1 VSARR
6 REVPARGRAL
16 ALGLTLALL
25 SLACRPSSTATGGAG
40 RPRYRDPSL
49 PAAARA
55 ADLVGRLTRAEKVA
69 QLMTTAP
76 AIPRLGVP
84 EYDWWNEALHGVGR
98 AGQATVFP
106 QAIALAAT
114 FDEALVRQVAEVIS
128 DEARAKYN
136 EASAHGVRGRYHGLT
151 FFTPNLNIFRDPRWG
166 RGQETFGEDPLL
178 TARMGVAFIGGLQG
192 DDPRYAKTI
201 ATAKHF
207 AVHSGPEASRHRFDA
222 RPTAHDLVDT
232 YLPQFEAAVR
242 EGRVGSV
249 MAAYNRLDGEPCA
262 ASPRLL
268 GGTLRGAWGF
278 GGYVVGD
285 CGAVEDIFA
294 NHHAAPSPEAAAA
307 AALRAGTD
315 LDCGRGYAALGSALE
330 QGLVADTDLDRAV
343 VRLFTARFRLGLFDP
358 PDRVPWSA
366 LGPRDVEAPAHL
378 TLARRAA
385 ARSIVLLENRDNTL
399 PFGPSVRRL
408 AVVGPTADDVPVLL
422 GNYNGTPSHPVT
434 LLDGIRAAARARGVS
449 VSYARGARLLDTSDG
464 DVAEA
469 VAAARGADVV
479 IAAVGLDPR
488 LEGEERDAR
497 LNRAGDRADIRLPAA
512 QERLLHALG
521 ETGHPLV
528 VVLTGGSALAVPWAS
543 VHAAA
548 LLDVFYPGGEG
559 GNALA
564 DVLFGDV
571 DPAGRLPFTVY
582 RELAYLPSFD
592 DYAMMGRT
600 YRYID
605 LPPLYPFGHGRSYTT
620 FRYTNLETA
629 LASARAGT
637 ITVDVANTGLRA
649 GDEVVEVYLVPRER
663 PRYAPYRWLA
673 GFTRILLAPG
683 ERRRVQLALPATAL
697 TLVDEN
703 GIRRPLTGEVA
714 VAVGGGQPDYLG
726 RYADD
731 ARGISG
737 LVRL

>member
-1 VSARR
+1 VL
-6 REVPARGRAL
+6 L
-16 ALGLTLALL
+16 A
-25 SLACRPSSTATGGAG
+25 LACRPSSSGGAG
-40 RPRYRDPSL
+40 QPRYRDPSL
-49 PAAARA
+49 PAAVRA

-98 AGQATVFP
+98 AGRATVFP

-114 FDEALVRQVAEVIS
+114 FDEPLVRQVAEVIS

-268 GGTLRGAWGF
+268 DGTLRRAWGF
-278 GGYVVGD
+278 DGYVVGD

-294 NHHAAPSPEAAAA
+294 NHHAASSPEAAAA

-315 LDCGRGYAALGSALE
+315 LDCGRGYAALGSALAS
-330 QGLVADTDLDRAV
+330 GLVAEADLDRAL

-358 PDRVPWSA
+358 PGRVPWSG
-366 LGPRDVEAPAHL
+366 LGLREVESPAHL
-378 TLARRAA
+378 ALARRAA
-385 ARSIVLLENRDNTL
+385 ARSIVLLENRDDTL
-399 PFGPSVRRL
+399 PFGPGIRSL

-434 LLDGIRAAARARGVS
+434 LLAGIRDAARTRGVA
-449 VSYARGARLLDTSDG
+449 VSYARGARLLDTSDA
-464 DVAEA
+464 DIAEA

-488 LEGEERDAR
+488 LEGEEHDAR
-497 LNRAGDRADIRLPAA
+497 LNRAGDRVDLKLPAA
-512 QERLLHALG
+512 QERLLLALG
-521 ETGHPLV
+521 ETGRPLV
-528 VVLTGGSALAVPWAS
+528 VVLTGGSALAVNWAS
-543 VHAAA
+543 VRAAA
-548 LLDVFYPGGEG
+548 LLDVFYPGAEG
-559 GNALA
+559 GHALA

-571 DPAGRLPFTVY
+571 DPAGRLPFTMY
-582 RELAYLPSFD
+582 REIAYLPRFD
-592 DYAMMGRT
+592 DYGMAGRT

-605 LPPLYPFGHGRSYTT
+605 LPPLYEFGHGRSYTT
-620 FRYTNLETA
+620 FRYTNLDTV
-629 LASARAGT
+629 LAPARAGT
-637 ITVDVANTGLRA
+637 VTVDVTNTGLRA
-649 GDEVVEVYLVPRER
+649 GDEVVQVYLVPRER
-663 PRYAPYRWLA
+663 PHYAPYRWLA
-673 GFTRILLAPG
+673 AFTRIALRPG
-683 ERRRVQLALPATAL
+683 ERRRVQLSLPATAL
-697 TLVDEN
+697 TFVDAN
-703 GIRRPLTGEVA
+703 GVRRPLFGEVA
-714 VAVGGGQPDYLG
+714 VAVGGGQPDSLG
-726 RYADD
+726 RYAED
-731 ARGISG
+731 AHGISG
-737 LVRL
+737 VVRF

>member
-1 VSARR
+1 
-6 REVPARGRAL
+6 
-16 ALGLTLALL
+16 
-25 SLACRPSSTATGGAG
+25 
-40 RPRYRDPSL
+40 
-49 PAAARA
+49 
-55 ADLVGRLTRAEKVA
+55 
-69 QLMTTAP
+69 
-76 AIPRLGVP
+76 
-84 EYDWWNEALHGVGR
+84 
-98 AGQATVFP
+98 
-106 QAIALAAT
+106 
-114 FDEALVRQVAEVIS
+114 
-128 DEARAKYN
+128 
-136 EASAHGVRGRYHGLT
+136 
-151 FFTPNLNIFRDPRWG
+151 
-166 RGQETFGEDPLL
+166 
-178 TARMGVAFIGGLQG
+178 
-192 DDPRYAKTI
+192 
-201 ATAKHF
+201 
-207 AVHSGPEASRHRFDA
+207 
-222 RPTAHDLVDT
+222 
-232 YLPQFEAAVR
+232 
-242 EGRVGSV
+242 
-249 MAAYNRLDGEPCA
+249 
-262 ASPRLL
+262 
-268 GGTLRGAWGF
+268 
-278 GGYVVGD
+278 
-285 CGAVEDIFA
+285 
-294 NHHAAPSPEAAAA
+294 
-307 AALRAGTD
+307 
-315 LDCGRGYAALGSALE
+315 
-330 QGLVADTDLDRAV
+330 V

-378 TLARRAA
+378 ALARRAA

-521 ETGHPLV
+521 ETGRPLV